1 MARFWVSTDLFDLIA
16 APAKPRQ
23 RKTALPALPAFAA
36 DPAIVKT
43 EFIFD
48 TAPFAACHA
57 SPIAE
62 TSGGLVAAWFGGT
75 REKQPDA
82 GFRRARFV
90 AGKWTAPVEAANGV
104 QPDPGN
110 ASA

>member
-1 MARFWVSTDLFDLIA
+1 M
-16 APAKPRQ
+16 
-23 RKTALPALPAFAA
+23 KTALPAFAA

-82 GFRRARFV
+82 GLWSASSIPQSCAR
-90 AGKWTAPVEAANGV
+90 P
-104 QPDPGN
+104 
-110 ASA
+110 